1 MINMKRR
8 VVLFFKRTSHTQPGS
23 HNWLMMLGSNPYPTR
38 HSITSVDEES
48 LSVESQLEE

>member
-1 MINMKRR
+1 MF
-8 VVLFFKRTSHTQPGS
+8 LQRTPHTQPGS

-38 HSITSVDEES
+38 HSVSTVDKES